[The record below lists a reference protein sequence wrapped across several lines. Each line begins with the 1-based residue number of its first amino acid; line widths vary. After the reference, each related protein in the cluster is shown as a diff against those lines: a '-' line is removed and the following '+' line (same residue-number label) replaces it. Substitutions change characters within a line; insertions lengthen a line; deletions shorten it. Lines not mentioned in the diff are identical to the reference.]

1 MQALENQSSFIET
14 NSVKVGVGF
23 LKNVFQI
30 EITNNHF
37 TNTVVKLENFRAKLS
52 SRNNYF
58 KLEGEFHSE
67 QFFFT

>member
-1 MQALENQSSFIET
+1 MGLERIPIDLEHFP
-14 NSVKVGVGF
+14 NS

-58 KLEGEFHSE
+58 KFRHNIAKIYILIEI
-67 QFFFT
+67 